1 MSHNN
6 HKASAVRPEDRVPL
20 KQKIAWGAGGAADYM
35 IINVLSALAMPIF
48 NVALGLNAVLVGLA
62 LAIPRLLDAFGDP
75 IVGHLSDITRSRWG
89 RRRPWIFVGTLLAAS
104 TTVLMWLPSHGW
116 SQSALFAWLL
126 FFAIMSQAVA
136 FPVFSIPYN
145 TLGLEMTPDYHE
157 RTKVLTWRFYAA
169 QSVGLSAP
177 WLYWLALRP
186 VFGGD
191 EVVGVRWVAAAAA
204 VVILV
209 SGLSPAL
216 FTRER
221 PGGQR
226 KEGMRFWASFKATW
240 RNSPFRTLVVSNLLL
255 KLGLYMAGSY
265 SFYITLFYVCRSD
278 KVMTGVIAGLVGT
291 MLTILGIPAMPIA
304 TWVSGRLGKKNTTA
318 LALGV
323 AALAHA
329 SMWWTITPT
338 APYLQ
343 LVSYFVAGI
352 TLNMCWVLIGSMVGD
367 ICEEDEVATGHRRE
381 GMYWSAFLFSDKVA
395 MSLMTLLTGVLLK
408 VCGFVEGQEP
418 TEQTVT
424 WLRVLFVV
432 LQAGGLLA
440 GALFMLRFPITPARA
455 AETRRKLEA
464 IRSNPITP

>member
-1 MSHNN
+1 MTKDSET
-6 HKASAVRPEDRVPL
+6 SAVRPEDIVPL

-35 IINVLSALAMPIF
+35 IPNVLSALAMPIF

-62 LAIPRLLDAFGDP
+62 LAIPRLIDAFGDP
-75 IVGHLSDITRSRWG
+75 LVGHLSDNTRSRWG
-89 RRRPWIFVGTLLAAS
+89 RRRPWIFVGTLLAAA
-104 TTVLMWLPSHGW
+104 TTVLTWLPSPEWG
-116 SQSALFAWLL
+116 QSMLFGWLL
-126 FFAIMSQAVA
+126 FFAIMNLAVA
-136 FPVFSIPYN
+136 YPIFSIPYN
-145 TLGLEMTPDYHE
+145 TLGLEMTPDYYE

-169 QSVGLSAP
+169 QSVGISAP

-186 VFGGD
+186 IFGGD
-191 EVVGVRWVAAAAA
+191 EVVGVRWVAAAVA

-209 SGLSPAL
+209 AGLSPAL

-221 PGGQR
+221 QAGER
-226 KEGMRFWASFKATW
+226 KEGMKFWASFKATW

-265 SFYITLFYVCRSD
+265 SFYITLFYVCQGD

-318 LALGV
+318 LALAV

-329 SMWWTITPT
+329 SMWWTITPA

-418 TEQTVT
+418 SEQTVT
-424 WLRVLFVV
+424 WLRVLYVV
-432 LQAGGLLA
+432 LQAGGLFA

-455 AETRRKLEA
+455 AETRRKLEE
-464 IRSNPITP
+464 IRSQSATP